1 MTSRIIPQKIIIDFN
16 FIQNLITCIKLLSFK
31 NYSLIVFSF
40 QGDYIWA
47 KQVSNGEFDIPV
59 GGKITAI
66 EASRV
71 KIRDDDGKDFYV
83 SNQQVL
89 KTMHIS
95 SVKGVEDMIN
105 LGDLQEY
112 AILRNL
118 HKRYNEKLIY
128 VSETKLLL
136 LCNFAFDNIIIK
148 IVEIV

>member
-1 MTSRIIPQKIIIDFN
+1 MIIDFN